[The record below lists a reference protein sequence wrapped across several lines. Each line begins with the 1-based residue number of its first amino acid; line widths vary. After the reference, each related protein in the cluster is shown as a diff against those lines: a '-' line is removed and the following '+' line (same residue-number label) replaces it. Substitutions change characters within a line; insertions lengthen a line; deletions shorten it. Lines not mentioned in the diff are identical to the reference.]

1 MLLKK
6 KERSLS
12 LLSSKLFAKKTKKMA
27 EEPPTSIRG
36 EATSP
41 GRKPYD
47 VKNSRNEIGNA
58 DKKRC
63 AKHLI

>member
-1 MLLKK
+1 MLLNQ
-6 KERSLS
+6 KERRDR

-41 GRKPYD
+41 GNHMTLKIPGTRL
-47 VKNSRNEIGNA
+47 ETQI
-58 DKKRC
+58 KKGVQS
-63 AKHLI
+63 I